1 MLDFYDRYKQQIDRI
16 LFFALITFGVFAF
29 FTVLFSYI
37 APFVVGLVIALIMN
51 PLVNLAVKRTKLK
64 RWLASLLSLLVFIA
78 AMSSLGVWI
87 IMTLFRQV
95 VSFIETAPLLFD
107 TVLEEANLWIERM
120 SDYLPEG
127 WYIPDIQGM
136 IVAAG
141 TAFFDAG
148 MAGQALG
155 LVGNVPMFLVNL
167 ILAIVSAYFFMAD
180 RETIFGLFRRSC
192 PKWIAEQWGITKVG
206 LSHAIVGYFRA
217 QGILMAMVGVISI
230 IGLFILRN
238 PYALL
243 IGLLFAILD
252 FIPMLGP
259 ALVLLPWA
267 IFSMIVGSYS
277 LGFGLLII
285 YGIITVAR
293 QVLQPKIM
301 GTQMGVH
308 PLAFL
313 MSMFVGFR
321 IFGLVG
327 FVVGPSLLILFKAV
341 KEADQNALH
350 RRD

>member
-1 MLDFYDRYKQQIDRI
+1 MLDFYDRYKQRIDRI
-16 LFFALITFGVFAF
+16 MFFVLITVGVFAF

-37 APFVVGLVIALIMN
+37 APFVIGLLIALIMN
-51 PLVNLAVKRTKLK
+51 PVVNLMVKRMKLK
-64 RWLASLLSLLVFIA
+64 RWLASLLSLLIFIA
-78 AMSSLGVWI
+78 AMSSLGVWLV
-87 IMTLFRQV
+87 MTLFRQV

-107 TVLEEANLWIERM
+107 TVLVDANLWIEMM
-120 SDYLPEG
+120 SDNLPEG

-141 TAFFDAG
+141 SAFLDAG
-148 MAGQALG
+148 VAEQAIG
-155 LVGNVPMFLVNL
+155 FVGNVPMFLINL
-167 ILAIVSAYFFMAD
+167 ILAIVSAYFFMSD
-180 RETIFGLFRRSC
+180 REAIFGNVRRAC
-192 PKWIAEQWGITKVG
+192 PKWIGEQWGITKVG

-217 QGILMAMVGVISI
+217 QGILMVMVGVISI
-230 IGLFILRN
+230 IGLFILGN

-243 IGLLFAILD
+243 LGLLFAILD

-259 ALVLLPWA
+259 ALVLIPWA
-267 IFSMIVGSYS
+267 LFSMITGSFS

-285 YGIITVAR
+285 YGVITVAR

-313 MSMFVGFR
+313 MSMFIGFR
-321 IFGLVG
+321 IFGIVG
-327 FVVGPSLLILFKAV
+327 FIVGPSLLILFKAV

-350 RRD
+350 RA